1 MPERA
6 VVSGVAAASTSQEPS
21 AQVSHWPA
29 AKQRPLCLLP
39 RPEASE
45 AVAMLPDAPPV
56 MFRWRRMVHRVTKA
70 EGPERIAAEWWHA
83 EGAAPLGGEADSI
96 RDYYRVEDDRG
107 RRFWL
112 YRDAPY
118 RPGVAPGWWLH
129 GLFA

>member
-1 MPERA
+1 MAKDP
-6 VVSGVAAASTSQEPS
+6 
-21 AQVSHWPA
+21 HWPA
-29 AKQRPLCLLP
+29 ARQRPLRLLP
-39 RPEASE
+39 RPEAVE

-56 MFRWRRMVHRVTKA
+56 MFRWRRMTHRVTKA

-83 EGAAPLGGEADSI
+83 EGAQPLGGEADSM

-118 RPGVAPGWWLH
+118 RPGMAPGWWLH
-129 GLFA
+129 GLFG